1 VTDDD
6 TTQPSPA
13 PERTDI
19 PAAWDERTS
28 LLTLLEYTR
37 ATARYKCENL
47 AEEHARAAPLPTS
60 PLMTISG
67 LVNHMRWVEYSWID
81 VVFFGGEDE
90 GPWTKEDP
98 DREFSV
104 ALDHP
109 LEQVLAEYKQLA
121 DEHDAKLLAVGLD
134 APARRKLKNGDHPT
148 LRWIILHLIEENA
161 RHNGHIDIL
170 RELADGVTGD

>member
-1 VTDDD
+1 MTDDEN
-6 TTQPSPA
+6 A
-13 PERTDI
+13 RTDI
-19 PAAWDERTS
+19 PRAWDERTS

-47 AEEHARAAPLPTS
+47 AEEHARSAPLPAS

-67 LVNHMRWVEYSWID
+67 LVNHLRWVEYSWID

-90 GPWTKEDP
+90 GPWTEEEP
-98 DREFSV
+98 DREFSI
-104 ALDHP
+104 ALDQP
-109 LEQVLAEYKQLA
+109 LGQVLAEYRQLA
-121 DEHDAKLLAVGLD
+121 DVHDAKLAEFDLD
-134 APARRKLKNGDHPT
+134 TRAQRRLKNGDHPT

-170 RELADGVTGD
+170 REMADGVTGD